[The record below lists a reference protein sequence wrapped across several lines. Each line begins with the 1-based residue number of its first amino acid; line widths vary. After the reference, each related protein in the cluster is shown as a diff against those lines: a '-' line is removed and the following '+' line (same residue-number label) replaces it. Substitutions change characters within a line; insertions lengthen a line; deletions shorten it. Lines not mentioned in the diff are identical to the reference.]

1 MVIGRPSPVP
11 IRFENAE
18 ELLRPVLQ
26 KVGYRHNQVER
37 FRSGGSE
44 TESLD
49 ARLMLAFTSEAP
61 N

>member
-1 MVIGRPSPVP
+1 MSCSASSA
-11 IRFENAE
+11 AE
-18 ELLRPVLQ
+18 GCDTG
-26 KVGYRHNQVER
+26 KTQVER

-44 TESLD
+44 NLIVD